1 MSIVPSTSPSMVKS
15 SRLWICP
22 LTTKLSPRTDFP
34 AGDSIPADRV
44 ANIRSSLSNFWLA
57 VRSAPSSG
65 MGLNGL
71 PRQRPLPS
79 DSRGDLIFQAIK
91 LNEVTF
97 VSLNGSGVLPNVA
110 NVVNA
115 SRQDIEIAILN
126 RLQRGDF
133 QFSETGDVLQRDP
146 FRLAKGR
153 HAPTIQPRGSHS
165 KPPDRISTVKTIHCR

>member
-34 AGDSIPADRV
+34 AGDSIPAGRV

-57 VRSAPSSG
+57 VRGAPSSG
-65 MGLNGL
+65 MGLHGL

-91 LNEVTF
+91 LNEVAF

-115 SRQDIEIAILN
+115 SRQDVEIAVLN

-133 QFSETGDVLQRDP
+133 QLGAIGDVLQRDP
-146 FRLAKGR
+146 FRLAKR
-153 HAPTIQPRGSHS
+153 RDAPTIHARGSHTNR
-165 KPPDRISTVKTIHCR
+165 PPVNIGL